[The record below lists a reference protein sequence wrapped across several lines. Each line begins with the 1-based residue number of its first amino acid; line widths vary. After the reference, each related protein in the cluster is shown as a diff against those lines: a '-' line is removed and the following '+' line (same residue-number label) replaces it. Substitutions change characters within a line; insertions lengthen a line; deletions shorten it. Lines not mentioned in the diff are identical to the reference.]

1 MNNYSL
7 NETASLA
14 RLAARGAGY
23 HWGLADEVYRSV
35 FWLAQR
41 NLPAPLLLSQL
52 LKSYSAPNDVEL
64 AMPTISD
71 GHVSARG
78 DALCPVLL
86 GCSLVDR
93 IDASIIGSTVTFDA
107 VRCPLLILPFMV
119 ELAIKFDCI
128 VMTEHDSTD
137 VITDGRHIR
146 FSSPAIHQLKHVKAG
161 RIHFKR
167 SDAIEFSASEQLPL
181 RSRVNVDHEVW
192 KTLEAFAHHTYAPA
206 TDASRLS
213 GAGAGV
219 SDND

>member
-52 LKSYSAPNDVEL
+52 LKSYGAPNDVEL

-71 GHVSARG
+71 GHVSARR
-78 DALCPVLL
+78 DALCPILL

-107 VRCPLLILPFMV
+107 VRCPLLIFPFIV

-128 VMTEHDSTD
+128 VMIKLESADF
-137 VITDGRHIR
+137 VTDGTQVR
-146 FSSPAIHQLKHVKAG
+146 FSSPAILELEHANAG
-161 RIHFKR
+161 CIHFRR
-167 SDAIEFSASEQLPL
+167 SDAIEFSASEELPL

-192 KTLEAFAHHTYAPA
+192 KTLKAFAHHTYAPA